1 VRGTEQPV
9 EKVGAELKNEAG
21 MERVFQQAGKFCE
34 LRMYGVLGSPVGR
47 AIFAY
52 LSIRMVFYPPS

>member
-9 EKVGAELKNEAG
+9 EKVGAELKNKAG

-34 LRMYGVLGSPVGR
+34 LRLYGFLRSSRSSGANLP
-47 AIFAY
+47 
-52 LSIRMVFYPPS
+52 